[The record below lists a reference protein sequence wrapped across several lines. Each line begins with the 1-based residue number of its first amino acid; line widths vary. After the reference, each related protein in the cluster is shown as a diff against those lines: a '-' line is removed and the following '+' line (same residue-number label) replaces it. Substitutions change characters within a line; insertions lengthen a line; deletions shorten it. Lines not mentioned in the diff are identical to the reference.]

1 MCMYNM
7 YNMDLTNMIIG
18 SFLFIID
25 KDHKISRRNLNNE
38 LDWKVYEKFRIH
50 LAYNIMCLN

>member
-1 MCMYNM
+1 MCM

-38 LDWKVYEKFRIH
+38 LNWKVYEKFRIH